1 MVIFSE
7 VAGMI
12 EVSWM
17 RLGVILAIVLIVL
30 GAATAT
36 AQPFKHEDKH
46 GSAEPMV
53 NTGCPTC
60 ANATEQHNVSEHVGE
75 HEKHQEI
82 HEQMEKK
89 HEVQHG
95 VADKHKIANEEV
107 RKKMKE
113 KIKERITDMQMKKNV
128 TEIALKVKEI
138 RKICNKAKENYLMA
152 KKKYMELKT
161 RGLNDP
167 EAFRWAKQ
175 YVHSGVDYAEKWLE
189 RLKVQVQNANM
200 GEDQKERL
208 MVKIENC
215 LMALEE
221 KKAKINNSKD
231 PEELKEAVKEL
242 RKTWMD
248 VKVEIRSIVGL
259 LATSKLE
266 VLVSKA
272 EDVVAKLEGEI
283 VALEASGVD
292 VSKLKE
298 LLNES
303 KENLD
308 LAREKLEEAYDKFE
322 GMADADNPN
331 EVYTEAKQLLK
342 EARKYMRAAFADIKT
357 IYREIRQL
365 RVGQVFYGNET
376 GELLV
381 VGSGSAEVQFSGVMV
396 VLATGNVTVNPSAAI
411 VTATGFEENVE
422 GGVSKLSGDGKVV
435 IRGKNVAVKVDGDFM
450 RIFVKGKGTATLEGE
465 GIYKLKKTIKE
476 KMIEDTFSESVTL
489 EFGVLE

>member
-1 MVIFSE
+1 
-7 VAGMI
+7 
-12 EVSWM
+12 M
-17 RLGVILAIVLIVL
+17 RLGVALAVVLIIL
-30 GAATAT
+30 GMTIAT
-36 AQPFKHEDKH
+36 AQPFKHEDQQGMMH
-46 GSAEPMV
+46 
-53 NTGCPTC
+53 NGCPTC
-60 ANATEQHNVSEHVGE
+60 ANATEQPNVQGHMNESEM
-75 HEKHQEI
+75 HQEI
-82 HEQMEKK
+82 HKEMHEQMEKG
-89 HEVQHG
+89 HEKQHG
-95 VADKHKIANEEV
+95 IAEHEKV
-107 RKKMKE
+107 REKLKE
-113 KIKERITDMQMKKNV
+113 RIKERVKDVQMKRNA
-128 TEIALKVKEI
+128 TEIAVKMREMK
-138 RKICNKAKENYLMA
+138 KISDKARENYIMA
-152 KKKYMELKT
+152 KKKYMELKA
-161 RGLNDP
+161 RGLKDP
-167 EAFRWAKQ
+167 ETFRWAKQ
-175 YVHSGVDYAEKWLE
+175 YIHSGVDYAERWLE

-242 RKTWMD
+242 RKTWND
-248 VKVEIRSIVGL
+248 VKIEIRSIVGL
-259 LATSKLE
+259 LATNKLE

-283 VALEASGVD
+283 EALEASGVD

-303 KENLD
+303 EENLN

-322 GMADADNPN
+322 EMADADNPN
-331 EVYTEAKQLLK
+331 EVYVEGKQLLK
-342 EARKYMRAAFADIKT
+342 EAREHIKKAFTDIKA

-381 VGSGSAEVQFSGVMV
+381 VGSGSAEIQFSGVMV
-396 VLATGNVTVNPSAAI
+396 VLATGNVTVTPSTAV
-411 VTATGFEENVE
+411 VTVVGFERGVE
-422 GGVSKLSGDGKVV
+422 GGVSELSGHGKAV
-435 IRGKNVAVKVDGDFM
+435 IRGENVTVKVDGDFM

-476 KMIEDTFSESVTL
+476 KMVEDTFSGAVKL
-489 EFGVLE
+489 EFGVIE

>member
-1 MVIFSE
+1 MILIKIIVIFSE
-7 VAGMI
+7 VAEML
-12 EVSWM
+12 EVSRM
-17 RLGVILAIVLIVL
+17 RLGIALAVVVLIIL
-30 GAATAT
+30 GIATAT
-36 AQPFKHEDKH
+36 AQPSKH
-46 GSAEPMV
+46 GDQHGIV
-53 NTGCPTC
+53 HNCCPAC
-60 ANATEQHNVSEHVGE
+60 AIVSGQLNVSGHAGE
-75 HEKHQEI
+75 HKMHQEI
-82 HEQMEKK
+82 HEQMEKE
-89 HEVQHG
+89 HEIQHG
-95 VADKHKIANEEV
+95 VVDKD
-107 RKKMKE
+107 RKHKMKE
-113 KIKERITDMQMKKNV
+113 KIRERIKEVQMKKNV
-128 TEIALKVKEI
+128 SEIATKMKKIREI
-138 RKICNKAKENYLMA
+138 CKKAREKYTMA
-152 KKKYMELKT
+152 KKRYMELKA

-175 YVHSGVDYAEKWLE
+175 YIYSGVDYAERWLE
-189 RLKVQVQNANM
+189 RLRVQVQNANM

-208 MVKIENC
+208 TVRIENC

-221 KKAKINNSKD
+221 KKAKINNSKN
-231 PEELKEAVKEL
+231 PEELKEAVKDL
-242 RKTWMD
+242 RKTWND
-248 VKVEIRSIVGL
+248 VKIEIRSIVGM
-259 LATSKLE
+259 LATNKLE

-283 VALEASGVD
+283 EALEASGVD

-303 KENLD
+303 EENLN

-322 GMADADNPN
+322 EMADADNPN
-331 EVYTEAKQLLK
+331 EVYVEGKQLLK
-342 EARKYMRAAFADIKT
+342 EAREHIKKAFTDIKA

-476 KMIEDTFSESVTL
+476 KMIEDTFSESITL